1 MKTKY
6 NNNSASV
13 NVIARRN
20 SLSDEQLVARFIG
33 GDESAFNGLLSRCNV
48 LILGV
53 IRNRVGSNSYVD
65 VDDVFQDVTIKIY
78 ESLRAGKYSESSKF
92 KAWALTIAAHKAVDA
107 IRHVK
112 ELPLGVSDDDDDD
125 RHNCSVVNI
134 NKFECSDDDDLA
146 RVLELED
153 RLVKLNEAI
162 SLLNDDQRS
171 VVLARLQ
178 GVSFKDFAL
187 SHGISINTALGWM
200 NYAKCNLRKSLLA
213 A

>member
-1 MKTKY
+1 M
-6 NNNSASV
+6 
-13 NVIARRN
+13 
-20 SLSDEQLVARFIG
+20 
-33 GDESAFNGLLSRCNV
+33 
-48 LILGV
+48 
-53 IRNRVGSNSYVD
+53 
-65 VDDVFQDVTIKIY
+65 
-78 ESLRAGKYSESSKF
+78 
-92 KAWALTIAAHKAVDA
+92 
-107 IRHVK
+107 
-112 ELPLGVSDDDDDD
+112 
-125 RHNCSVVNI
+125 VNI